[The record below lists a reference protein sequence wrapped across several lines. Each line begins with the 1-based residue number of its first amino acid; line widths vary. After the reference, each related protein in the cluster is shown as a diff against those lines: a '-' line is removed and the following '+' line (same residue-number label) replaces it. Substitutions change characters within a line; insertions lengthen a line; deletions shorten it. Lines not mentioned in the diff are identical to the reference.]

1 MTVLL
6 LSVESPAAASGAA
19 ARVAESD
26 VEASEERRA
35 LDSSA
40 KPERA
45 RQQTSLWWQRS
56 AGALRN
62 TPAIVGRY

>member
-35 LDSSA
+35 LDSA

-62 TPAIVGRY
+62 TPAIVRRY